1 MADIQTLWQMA
12 QAQENNRH
20 PVAGVLS
27 SIAGGMKKAYDEK
40 PQREMQR
47 LEMAAKL
54 LQIQKEQQAM
64 AQQQE
69 ANRQIQEYQ
78 AFQQRQAANG
88 QLGLDMYKP
97 NPFDKRTT
105 GKFANAIND
114 EGSLLGKLM
123 DASDYSAMSRK
134 WDDPNKKISLKYGPT
149 GTTMDVTEG
158 TDLDE
163 RYKTSQI
170 KANEA
175 LAGKRNTEAAN
186 VEGKGQTDKDKLI
199 FNNYNKLKNREKAA
213 YDTWQKMTT
222 SKGATWDQQNMAQK
236 RYQDA
241 QRESGQF
248 FSVNKA
254 VIQKLK
260 TNEGVSD
267 TGTGTTAP
275 IPKDVTEEDILY
287 TMNKHNMTREQVLTS
302 IGAR

>member
-78 AFQQRQAANG
+78 AFQQRTAANG

-105 GKFANAIND
+105 GKFSSAIND

-134 WDDPNKKISLKYGPT
+134 WDDPNKKISVKYGPN
-149 GTTMDVTEG
+149 GTTMDVDQIDPIEREKDKAYIKRLNSESGRVGAGGDDSKQERWQNALKTAIDEYKATKG
-158 TDLDE
+158 ELDE
-163 RYKTSQI
+163 TLGADGDAKSAILDRAEEIYNTGGRVMSGQPKPP
-170 KANEA
+170 KPVDP
-175 LAGKRNTEAAN
+175 AGKDDDAFGDVEAEEWLKN
-186 VEGKGQTDKDKLI
+186 SGRRVSPKNIQLYKKLKSEGKI
-199 FNNYNKLKNREKAA
+199 
-213 YDTWQKMTT
+213 
-222 SKGATWDQQNMAQK
+222 
-236 RYQDA
+236 
-241 QRESGQF
+241 
-248 FSVNKA
+248 
-254 VIQKLK
+254 
-260 TNEGVSD
+260 
-267 TGTGTTAP
+267 
-275 IPKDVTEEDILY
+275 
-287 TMNKHNMTREQVLTS
+287 
-302 IGAR
+302 